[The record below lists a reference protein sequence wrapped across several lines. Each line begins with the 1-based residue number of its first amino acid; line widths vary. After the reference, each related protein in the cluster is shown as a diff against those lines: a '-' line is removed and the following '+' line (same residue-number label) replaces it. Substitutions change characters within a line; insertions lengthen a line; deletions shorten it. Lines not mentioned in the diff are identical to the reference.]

1 VTRATLVVDCETFP
15 NSFLLAGK
23 NVDNGKLFHW
33 WLHESGPDPFRTL
46 INNRDVTLVTFN
58 GRWFDIPVIQAAAAG
73 ANERELKNLANDLI
87 EGRIAPWN
95 AERQFGLPRLYA
107 DHVDLK
113 EVAPSFV
120 SLKAYGARMM
130 MPWLKELPYHHEA
143 ELDDAMRAEVLR
155 YCYNDLDTT
164 EELMRRLEEPLKLRV
179 QMSKMYG
186 TDMRSKSDTQ
196 MAEAAFIKRLN
207 LKRGSPKI
215 PATVAYAVPH
225 FVRFNT
231 PELQA
236 LRDSLDGCKFR
247 VNAQTGHVILP
258 EFLDRI
264 ITVGQ
269 GTYQMGVGGLH
280 STHDKSVCYLAD
292 KEWGLTD
299 IDAASYYPSI
309 LILCDLIPQNTGRAF
324 IDEYKDIYYRR
335 LAAKKSGDKN
345 TANTLKISLNG
356 TFGKTADR
364 FSPLYSPDLMI
375 AITLT
380 GQLSLLVLIERF
392 VAAGFEVASANTD
405 GIAVRY
411 PHKDRTVLEQIVD
424 DFAKT
429 SGFEFEYTPYRT
441 LAMKD
446 VNNYIAITPE
456 RKVKAKGLYAPPD
469 LRKNPTSSVVAK
481 AVSEWIAKGTPFEST
496 IDAAQL
502 VEFLSA
508 RNVTGG
514 AVQGDVYL
522 GKVVR
527 WYQTTDTTLPPL
539 TYAKNGN
546 KVPKT
551 DGARALMLIENYNEL
566 PSDLNKSW
574 YIRECVRVAKALGC
588 GQFLTPEHHAY
599 DPPKVRKTRSKKNVE

>member
-1 VTRATLVVDCETFP
+1 
-15 NSFLLAGK
+15 
-23 NVDNGKLFHW
+23 
-33 WLHESGPDPFRTL
+33 
-46 INNRDVTLVTFN
+46 
-58 GRWFDIPVIQAAAAG
+58 
-73 ANERELKNLANDLI
+73 
-87 EGRIAPWN
+87 
-95 AERQFGLPRLYA
+95 
-107 DHVDLK
+107 
-113 EVAPSFV
+113 
-120 SLKAYGARMM
+120 
-130 MPWLKELPYHHEA
+130 
-143 ELDDAMRAEVLR
+143 
-155 YCYNDLDTT
+155 
-164 EELMRRLEEPLKLRV
+164 
-179 QMSKMYG
+179 
-186 TDMRSKSDTQ
+186 
-196 MAEAAFIKRLN
+196 
-207 LKRGSPKI
+207 
-215 PATVAYAVPH
+215 
-225 FVRFNT
+225 
-231 PELQA
+231 
-236 LRDSLDGCKFR
+236 
-247 VNAQTGHVILP
+247 
-258 EFLDRI
+258 
-264 ITVGQ
+264 
-269 GTYQMGVGGLH
+269 
-280 STHDKSVCYLAD
+280 
-292 KEWGLTD
+292 
-299 IDAASYYPSI
+299 
-309 LILCDLIPQNTGRAF
+309 
-324 IDEYKDIYYRR
+324 
-335 LAAKKSGDKN
+335 
-345 TANTLKISLNG
+345 
-356 TFGKTADR
+356 
-364 FSPLYSPDLMI
+364 
-375 AITLT
+375 
-380 GQLSLLVLIERF
+380 
-392 VAAGFEVASANTD
+392 
-405 GIAVRY
+405 
-411 PHKDRTVLEQIVD
+411 VLEQIVD